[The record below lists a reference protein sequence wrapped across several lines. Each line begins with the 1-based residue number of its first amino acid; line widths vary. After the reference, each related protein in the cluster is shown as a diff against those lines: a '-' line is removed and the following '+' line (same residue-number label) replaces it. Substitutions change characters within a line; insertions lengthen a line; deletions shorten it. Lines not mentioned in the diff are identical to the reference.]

1 MLAYLPKWFLSLGLS
16 GGGRWGHLIGISWGN
31 FIPLNPL
38 GLDSEPQQVNK
49 RLTKGNIKEKQL
61 SADKRRS
68 NLHFVRD
75 V

>member
-1 MLAYLPKWFLSLGLS
+1 MLVCLPKWFLSLGLS
-16 GGGRWGHLIGISWGN
+16 GGGGGIETVLAGKVVSRWAP
-31 FIPLNPL
+31 F

-61 SADKRRS
+61 SVDRRRS

-75 V
+75 A